1 MDETYD
7 YIIAGAG
14 SAGCILAN
22 RLSADPRNRVLLL
35 EAGPSD
41 KSLFVSMPKGFGK
54 VLTTPLRTWYFDANP
69 GPTGKNSPE
78 TWVRG
83 KMLGGSS
90 SINGMQYLRGH
101 AEDFDHWE
109 RDLGLKGWG
118 WSDFLRIYMAMEDH
132 ELGATEFRGAG
143 GPLHISISK
152 NRTKIAD
159 AMIAACGELG
169 VPHTEEPNLPAQEGV
184 GYTTANIK
192 NGRRQS
198 AAVVFLDPVRKRRNL
213 TIVTEA
219 PVNRVLFDGTRAV
232 GVEALVRGKAVTYRA
247 GREVILSAGTIQ
259 TPKIL
264 QLSGIGP
271 AAHLRSLGI
280 DVLLDSPQV
289 GANLRE
295 HVLLFLQHHWTVPW
309 SQNAEYSGWR
319 LVRNVLRWLVFHN
332 GPMAGPGY
340 DFTGF
345 IKTDPSL
352 SRPDVQLIANPSSMD
367 MEAWDGWT
375 NGVKFEKV
383 PGSQIF
389 SYNLLP
395 ESQGSVMAKSTDP
408 RDNPEITHNYLSAET
423 DRERSI
429 KSFRWI
435 RKMFEQPAIKPYIKH
450 ELLPGSHVQSD
461 ADILAAFNMLG
472 GPAYHATGTCSMGTV
487 VDERL
492 RVKGISGL
500 RVADLSIFP
509 TQVSGNT
516 NAAAMATGWR
526 ASEIILEDAAGA

>member
-1 MDETYD
+1 MSDTYD

-14 SAGCILAN
+14 SAGCVLAN
-22 RLSADPRNRVLLL
+22 RLSENPKNRVLLL

-41 KSLFVSMPKGFGK
+41 KSLFVTMPKGFGK
-54 VLTTPLRTWYFDANP
+54 VLTAPLRTWYFDALP
-69 GPTGKNSPE
+69 GTTGKNTPE

-90 SINGMQYLRGH
+90 SVNGMQYLRGH

-118 WSDFLRIYMAMEDH
+118 WNDFLRIYKTLEDH
-132 ELGATEFRGAG
+132 ELGATDFRGAG
-143 GPLHISISK
+143 GPLHISVSK
-152 NRTKIAD
+152 NRTKIID
-159 AMIAACGELG
+159 AMIEACGELG
-169 VPHTEEPNLPAQEGV
+169 VPHTEEPNLPEQEGV
-184 GYTTANIK
+184 GYTTATIK

-198 AAVVFLDPVRKRRNL
+198 AAVVFLDPVRKRPNL
-213 TIVTEA
+213 TIVTDA
-219 PVNRVLFDGTRAV
+219 PVSRVLFEGTRAV
-232 GVEALVRGKAVTYRA
+232 GVEVLRHGAPVSYKA

-264 QLSGIGP
+264 HLSGVGP
-271 AAHLRSLGI
+271 AAHLRRLGI
-280 DVLLDSPQV
+280 DVLVDSRYV
-289 GANLRE
+289 GANMRE
-295 HVLLFLQHHWTVPW
+295 HVLLFLQHHLTVPW
-309 SQNAEYSGWR
+309 SQNPEYSGWR
-319 LVRNVLRWLVFHN
+319 LIKNVLRWMTMHDGV
-332 GPMAGPGY
+332 MAGPGY

-352 SRPDVQLIANPSSMD
+352 ARPDVQLIANPLSMD

-375 NGVKFEKV
+375 EGVKFEKV
-383 PGSQIF
+383 PGTQIF

-395 ESQGSVMAKSTDP
+395 ESQGHAMAKSADP
-408 RDNPEITHNYLSAET
+408 RDNPEVVHNYLSAEI

-429 KSFRWI
+429 RSFRWL
-435 RKMFEQPAIKPYIKH
+435 RKMFEQPAIKPYVKQ
-450 ELLPGSHVQSD
+450 ELLPGPQVQSD

-472 GPAYHATGTCSMGTV
+472 GPAYHATGTCTMGVV

-492 RVKGISGL
+492 RVKGVSGL

-516 NAAAMATGWR
+516 NAPAIATGWR
-526 ASEIILEDAAGA
+526 ASEIILEDAA